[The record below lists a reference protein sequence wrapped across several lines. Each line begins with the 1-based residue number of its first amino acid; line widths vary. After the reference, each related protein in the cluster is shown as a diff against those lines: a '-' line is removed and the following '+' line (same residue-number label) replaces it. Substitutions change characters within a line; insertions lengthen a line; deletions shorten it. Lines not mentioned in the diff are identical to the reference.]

1 MYFQFNSFKNYLNP
15 KLGKSWTSV
24 AKMGLFFI
32 SLGCLVI
39 ILKEIIIFLISL
51 VLFLIGF
58 VCLFFAFKI
67 WKLNNFYSNNI
78 YS

>member
-1 MYFQFNSFKNYLNP
+1 
-15 KLGKSWTSV
+15 
-24 AKMGLFFI
+24 
-32 SLGCLVI
+32 LVI